1 MVRAERPMS
10 VLESVEALLAPM
22 NLEPQGEVNASIARA
37 LAEQM
42 DAISGS
48 TTAGMVAAIPGIA
61 KELRSVLDAL
71 MDNDDAAKEF
81 LDGIFEP

>member
-1 MVRAERPMS
+1 MVQAGRSMT
-10 VLESVEALLAPM
+10 VLESVNALLDPM
-22 NLEPQGEVNASIARA
+22 TLELQGEVNASIARK

-42 DAISGS
+42 DSIGNSDNGSIISAISGIS
-48 TTAGMVAAIPGIA
+48 

-71 MDNDDAAKEF
+71 MDNDDTAKEF